1 MLGIQNPTTGVVEPL
16 NIDEDSWY
24 VTHKYN
30 GGDTLTFEVPIG
42 SEYYKKIAEE
52 VKIEFR
58 SDRSNDAMFVIKNV
72 DEHSDFVSVD
82 AELDLEEWKKSI
94 RDTYRRTN
102 VYLYQVLD
110 EIKPTGWVYVNAT
123 SVPGRT
129 TVEDTEG
136 EPLKAV
142 TPLEILDAC
151 IEAYGVVFNFDV
163 VNRVLTVVDLS
174 DDTPTGEFFSDELN
188 LRSVGFVGNS
198 SGFATRLYA
207 YGKRDENGENPLT
220 FASINGGKPYV
231 DDNSY
236 SNKVICVG
244 WSDERYTVKEHLLN
258 DARKKLKELAIP
270 ERSYTCD
277 VISFEANMWMYK
289 VVTVISRTKGY
300 RVNHRVIEWEEHQR
314 KEDDKVTLS
323 AVPPSVEGLVRN
335 LRDGNS
341 QLRKDMD
348 AGFDNIEGVIK
359 ESIEHATDMIT
370 GSYGGYFRWIRDTEG
385 HPMELV
391 NLGDSMNI
399 DDAQKVWRWNKNG
412 LGHSNNGYNGPYTL
426 AILADGSINASVIT
440 TGTLNAGVIK
450 AGVLQDTR
458 GKNKWELE
466 TGEFS
471 LASTT
476 KVGGKT
482 VATIASD
489 AVDAQTQRSIFNKL
503 TNNGQTQGIY
513 LSNGLLYINATY
525 MKAGIISDNA
535 GHNSWNLTTGAL
547 TTRNMQA
554 TNMTATGS
562 LASGSDTAHKVT
574 VSSGIVRFFY
584 KNASTI
590 ELVSIPAYTDGNRGG
605 YLQATN
611 GATYLGLRA
620 PKLYVA
626 NNTSEAGTI
635 GGTGTMGYIS
645 NIEDIGGGQI
655 QWWHN
660 TINFK
665 NGIMITSF

>member
-1 MLGIQNPTTGVVEPL
+1 MN
-16 NIDEDSWY
+16 
-24 VTHKYN
+24 
-30 GGDTLTFEVPIG
+30 
-42 SEYYKKIAEE
+42 
-52 VKIEFR
+52 
-58 SDRSNDAMFVIKNV
+58 
-72 DEHSDFVSVD
+72 
-82 AELDLEEWKKSI
+82 
-94 RDTYRRTN
+94 
-102 VYLYQVLD
+102 
-110 EIKPTGWVYVNAT
+110 
-123 SVPGRT
+123 
-129 TVEDTEG
+129 
-136 EPLKAV
+136 LK
-142 TPLEILDAC
+142 
-151 IEAYGVVFNFDV
+151 
-163 VNRVLTVVDLS
+163 
-174 DDTPTGEFFSDELN
+174 
-188 LRSVGFVGNS
+188 SVGYVGNS

-335 LRDGNS
+335 LRDRNS

-348 AGFDNIEGVIK
+348 AGFDNIESVIK

-370 GSYGGYFRWIRDTEG
+370 GSYGGYFRWIRDADG

-399 DDAQKVWRWNKNG
+399 DSAQKVWRWNKNG

-450 AGVLQDTR
+450 AGVLQDTK

-471 LASTT
+471 LASTA

-525 MKAGIISDNA
+525 MKAGVISDNA
-535 GHNSWNLTTGAL
+535 GYNSWNLTSGVL

-574 VSSGIVRFFY
+574 VNSGVVRFFY

-635 GGTGTMGYIS
+635 GGTGTLGYIS
-645 NIEDIGGGQI
+645 DIEDIGDGRI

-665 NGIMITSF
+665 NGIMTTSF